1 MPRGA
6 IVVMVID
13 VVMGSD
19 GSEGKG
25 WWASG
30 GDAEGMG
37 WWASGAIPRGR
48 YSGRAEVMTR
58 RSGGGERKG

>member
-25 WWASG
+25 WIIEFTKK
-30 GDAEGMG
+30 D
-37 WWASGAIPRGR
+37 
-48 YSGRAEVMTR
+48 
-58 RSGGGERKG
+58 

>member
-1 MPRGA
+1 M
-6 IVVMVID
+6 VMVID

-30 GDAEGMG
+30 AMPRDGMAASGGDAEG
-37 WWASGAIPRGR
+37 RD
-48 YSGRAEVMTR
+48 
-58 RSGGGERKG
+58 GGEGKG